1 MRDALVTLRLRRDRD
16 VGDAEGRRSQHETGR
31 AARQHETG
39 RAARLVATEMAILRS
54 SNRRRCPAGT
64 TRPSIAGSRPNVSVE
79 CPTGLLAAVRC
90 ALVKG
95 RRCGSAFVTVYR
107 QKRHTTPLSRVPF
120 TATRY

>member
-1 MRDALVTLRLRRDRD
+1 VRDPLLMLRLHRDRD
-16 VGDAEGRRSQHETGR
+16 VGDVEGRRSQY
-31 AARQHETG
+31 ETG
-39 RAARLVATEMAILRS
+39 RAARLVATEMATLRS

-64 TRPSIAGSRPNVSVE
+64 TRPSIAGSRPNVAVE

-107 QKRHTTPLSRVPF
+107 QKRHTTPLSRMLF